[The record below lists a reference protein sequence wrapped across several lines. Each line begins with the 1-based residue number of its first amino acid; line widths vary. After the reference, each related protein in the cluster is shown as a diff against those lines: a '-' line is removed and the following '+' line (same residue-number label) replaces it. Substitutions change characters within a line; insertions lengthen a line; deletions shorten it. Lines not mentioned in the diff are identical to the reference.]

1 MAIEI
6 YYTLEADKA
15 PRKWRDSNYSCGGSW
30 ATFMAFMR
38 WTEEKYLP
46 PLPAPGGIK
55 IDFYFSRF
63 AASCDWKKGK
73 GEHPMQE
80 VWDLQLSPKTTH
92 AERLTMESMMNRC
105 YFLVSDFPK
114 VEAAWLEVVAE
125 MKSKGSDEAF
135 NGLIKT
141 IHKVID
147 SIPGIH
153 SIAINW
159 TSVINFYEANGKT
172 DKKCYDFVADNAIVE
187 SKFNTVESDG
197 NH

>member
-80 VWDLQLSPKTTH
+80 VWDLQLSPKATH
-92 AERLTMESMMNRC
+92 AERLTMASMMDRG
-105 YFLVSDFPK
+105 YFLASDYPK
-114 VEAAWLEVVAE
+114 IESAWLEVATA
-125 MKSKGSDEAF
+125 MNKKGVDEAF
-135 NGLIKT
+135 KCLIAA
-141 IHKVID
+141 IQKVIRE
-147 SIPGIH
+147 IPGIH

-159 TSVINFYEANGKT
+159 TSVVCFYESYGKT
-172 DKKCYDFVADNAIVE
+172 DKKCYDFVENNVKVE
-187 SKFNTVESDG
+187 SQFTKP
-197 NH
+197 